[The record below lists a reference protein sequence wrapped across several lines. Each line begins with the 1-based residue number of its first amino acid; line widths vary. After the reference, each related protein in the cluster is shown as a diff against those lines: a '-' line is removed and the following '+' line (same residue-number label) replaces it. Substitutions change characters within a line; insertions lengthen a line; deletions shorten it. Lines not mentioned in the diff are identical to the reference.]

1 MSYGVQFR
9 GALSPNQTQRWFTF
23 NWPVNRD
30 VAWLVVPTTPQA
42 GSPHVQCTV
51 ATELTPNN
59 TITYWLTIQ
68 NLTSDT
74 FNFEARYDYLD

>member
-9 GALSPNQTQRWFTF
+9 GTLSANQTQRWFTF
-23 NWPVNRD
+23 NWPVNHD
-30 VAWLVVPTTPQA
+30 VAWMVVPTTPQP
-42 GSPHVQCTV
+42 GSPHVQCSV
-51 ATELTPNN
+51 ATELASNN